1 MDQRDQSPPYMFIW
15 MRERKILIPYFS
27 SPVIWP
33 PPSLSTKMDQGESRR
48 DKGEGWGGVSF
59 IDFH

>member
-27 SPVIWP
+27 SPVIRP

-48 DKGEGWGGVSF
+48 DKGEDWGGG
-59 IDFH
+59 